1 MITLYVF
8 DSNILSTPPGSA
20 RCRKYY
26 KVQATLISVTSPV
39 TKAIR
44 NLPDKMSTTILTT
57 TIIKHKTF
65 TLTNLFMS
73 VGSEKEKAVWTIRH
87 IVLVT

>member
-1 MITLYVF
+1 MC
-8 DSNILSTPPGSA
+8 STQTYYQHRQAVQDAGN
-20 RCRKYY
+20 YY
-26 KVQATLISVTSPV
+26 KCQATLISVTSSE

-65 TLTNLFMS
+65 TLTSLFMS
-73 VGSEKEKAVWTIRH
+73 VASEKEKAVWTIRH

>member
-1 MITLYVF
+1 MC
-8 DSNILSTPPGSA
+8 STQTYYQHRQAVQDTG
-20 RCRKYY
+20 KYY
-26 KVQATLISVTSPV
+26 KGQATLISVTSSV
-39 TKAIR
+39 TKEIR

-73 VGSEKEKAVWTIRH
+73 VASEKKKAVWTIRH